1 MAHKKMVQSMILHR
15 DKLPHIMF
23 FVGSMQ
29 VHSGELVTFS
39 QLQKSTARVA
49 NHVWG
54 TKTWNSIW
62 TTIGIPK
69 AAVRFLTS
77 SKEWFLAC
85 DGMAMNLPVS

>member
-1 MAHKKMVQSMILHR
+1 M
-15 DKLPHIMF
+15 
-23 FVGSMQ
+23 
-29 VHSGELVTFS
+29 TFS

-54 TKTWNSIW
+54 AKAWNSIW

-69 AAVRFLTS
+69 VEASGAVRFLTS

>member
-15 DKLPHIMF
+15 DKLPHIMVF
-23 FVGSMQ
+23 FVGSTY
-29 VHSGELVTFS
+29 HSGELVTFS

-54 TKTWNSIW
+54 TKAWNSIW

-69 AAVRFLTS
+69 A
-77 SKEWFLAC
+77 
-85 DGMAMNLPVS
+85 VSYLF